1 MDVLCSLRQ
10 LGKQI
15 QDVIQE
21 LLRITVLARLPI
33 PVLHNNL
40 SCNLFDVRAKSSSIF
55 KKLDV
60 AKLVG
65 KPFSSEDV
73 QNHTCGTDVL

>member
-1 MDVLCSLRQ
+1 MDVLCSLHQ

-33 PVLHNNL
+33 PVLRNNL
-40 SCNLFDVRAKSSSIF
+40 SHDLFEVRAKSS
-55 KKLDV
+55 
-60 AKLVG
+60 
-65 KPFSSEDV
+65 
-73 QNHTCGTDVL
+73 